1 MKKYYWPLLIILKCS
16 FCVLDSFNQLLFL
29 LLLQSDLIADKSS
42 LNYMR
47 ELLFIIRLWGRTN
60 EGILPSYTKT
70 AESFDVLA
78 KLFSLL
84 TRLKDGQQ
92 QSNEAIID
100 ECILLPS
107 QVMIPPLD
115 IVIPPRG
122 LSHLLIAYNRGPI
135 SSYFMQEPDLDASN
149 EKVQGPGSKFDQTPL
164 IEGAMVPRHYMDNV
178 RQMYLGKPYVIRECT
193 RCTAT
198 SLPPPNTQS
207 SSSPMANDGKTVKGW
222 DRRWSIKCPCGG
234 PWKLNCLDE
243 NFSRRNLL
251 ATV

>member
-1 MKKYYWPLLIILKCS
+1 
-16 FCVLDSFNQLLFL
+16 
-29 LLLQSDLIADKSS
+29 
-42 LNYMR
+42 MR
-47 ELLFIIRLWGRTN
+47 ELLFIIRLWGKTN

-84 TRLKDGQQ
+84 TRLKEGQQ
-92 QSNEAIID
+92 NNEAIID

-135 SSYFMQEPDLDASN
+135 SSYFMQEFDLEGN
-149 EKVQGPGSKFDQTPL
+149 EKGPGQAGKFDQTPL
-164 IEGAMVPRHYMDNV
+164 MDNV
-178 RQMYLGKPYVIRECT
+178 RQMYLGKKPYVIRECT

-198 SLPPPNTQS
+198 SLPPQPS
-207 SSSPMANDGKTVKGW
+207 NDASGKTVKGW
-222 DRRWSIKCPCGG
+222 DRRWNIKCPCGG
-234 PWKLNCLDE
+234 PWKLTCLE
-243 NFSRRNLL
+243 NGNSRRNLL
-251 ATV
+251 SAT